1 MEPQSVNLVKDG
13 MAKAQVHKSKP
24 WSSCMVFDSDRK
36 AIKGGSKQGGA
47 RGVGS

>member
-13 MAKAQVHKSKP
+13 MAKVQVHQVKAM
-24 WSSCMVFDSDRK
+24 SSCMVFDSDRE

-47 RGVGS
+47 CGVGS